1 MTTEEIVK
9 RLRER
14 PLSSGCG
21 CVARMYVND
30 VFSQQAELSAAAADR
45 LEALEVALNSAVN
58 ALENLGERA
67 VNMEAENKRLRGL
80 VRSAYNE
87 GFGEG
92 MREYTKSSGGKPWDE
107 SDARAALRG
116 ET

>member
-1 MTTEEIVK
+1 MSEANPVTFQWDYTSQEMTTSELVK
-9 RLRER
+9 RLREIKTI
-14 PLSSGCG
+14 SG
-21 CVARMYVND
+21 YNL
-30 VFSQQAELSAAAADR
+30 EAADR